1 MNNLV
6 ACHERKARLG
16 ASRRRNIE
24 KLRRLAQVRRV
35 PCRIDPIKSLFSLD
49 TVELKSVNSAAHRPE
64 IMRCAYDKL
73 FKIDNFLPHL
83 FAVQKPAPIEGPRV
97 VLETI
102 STNLVLPRP
111 ILFPSLSS
119 LLRTTKFHGALMYF
133 FLYSK
138 IAMC

>member
-1 MNNLV
+1 M
-6 ACHERKARLG
+6 
-16 ASRRRNIE
+16 
-24 KLRRLAQVRRV
+24 
-35 PCRIDPIKSLFSLD
+35 
-49 TVELKSVNSAAHRPE
+49 NSAAHRPE
-64 IMRCAYDKL
+64 IMRCADDKL

-83 FAVQKPAPIEGPRV
+83 FEVQKPAPIEGPRV

-133 FLYSK
+133 LLYNK